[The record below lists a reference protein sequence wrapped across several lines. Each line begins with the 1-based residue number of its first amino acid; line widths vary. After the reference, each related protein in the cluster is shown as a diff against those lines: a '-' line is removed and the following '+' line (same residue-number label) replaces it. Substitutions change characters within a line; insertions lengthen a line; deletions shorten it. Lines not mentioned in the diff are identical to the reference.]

1 MKVLKIDSGKSYF
14 IVRENE
20 IIPEDVSREDLLNIL
35 NDIYE
40 TKEKIIIPNDTDLEE
55 IKNPVEKE
63 IVQQIIQKIS
73 DFVGNIDNLREEIQ
87 AQFPE
92 IEDWVLHKRM

>member
-1 MKVLKIDSGKSYF
+1 MKVLVINSGKSMF
-14 IVRENE
+14 IVDDNQYVS
-20 IIPEDVSREDLLNIL
+20 PEDISREDLLKIL

-40 TKEKIIIPNDTDLEE
+40 KFNKEEVEIPDKIEIEM

-73 DFVGNIDNLREEIQ
+73 DFKDNVENIRQELQIS
-87 AQFPE
+87 FPD
-92 IEDWVLHKRM
+92 IK

>member
-1 MKVLKIDSGKSYF
+1 MKVLVINSGKSMF
-14 IVRENE
+14 IVDDNQYVS
-20 IIPEDVSREDLLNIL
+20 PEDISREDLLKIL

-40 TKEKIIIPNDTDLEE
+40 KSNNEEVEIPSKIEIEM

-73 DFVGNIDNLREEIQ
+73 DFKYNVENIRQELQIS
-87 AQFPE
+87 FPD
-92 IEDWVLHKRM
+92 IKCN

>member
-20 IIPEDVSREDLLNIL
+20 IIPEDVSREVLLNIL

-92 IEDWVLHKRM
+92 IED

>member
-40 TKEKIIIPNDTDLEE
+40 TKEKIIIPNDKDLEE

-92 IEDWVLHKRM
+92 IED

>member
-40 TKEKIIIPNDTDLEE
+40 TKEKISIPNDTDLEE

-92 IEDWVLHKRM
+92 IED

>member
-20 IIPEDVSREDLLNIL
+20 IIPEDVSRADLLNIL

-92 IEDWVLHKRM
+92 IED

>member
-14 IVRENE
+14 IVREKE
-20 IIPEDVSREDLLNIL
+20 IIPEDVSREVLLNIL

-92 IEDWVLHKRM
+92 IED

>member
-40 TKEKIIIPNDTDLEE
+40 TKEKIIIPNDTELEE

-92 IEDWVLHKRM
+92 IED

>member
-40 TKEKIIIPNDTDLEE
+40 TKEKIIIPNDTDLEK

-92 IEDWVLHKRM
+92 IED

>member
-20 IIPEDVSREDLLNIL
+20 IIPENVSREDLLNIL

-92 IEDWVLHKRM
+92 IED

>member
-1 MKVLKIDSGKSYF
+1 TGTVLWGAY
-14 IVRENE
+14 
-20 IIPEDVSREDLLNIL
+20 DLLNIL

-92 IEDWVLHKRM
+92 IED

>member
-40 TKEKIIIPNDTDLEE
+40 TKEKIIIPNDADLEE

-92 IEDWVLHKRM
+92 IED

>member
-1 MKVLKIDSGKSYF
+1 MKVLVINSGKSMF
-14 IVRENE
+14 IVDDNQYVS
-20 IIPEDVSREDLLNIL
+20 PEDISREDLLKIL

-40 TKEKIIIPNDTDLEE
+40 KSNKEEVEIPDKIEIEM

-73 DFVGNIDNLREEIQ
+73 DFKDNVENIRQELQIS
-87 AQFPE
+87 FPD
-92 IEDWVLHKRM
+92 IK

>member
-73 DFVGNIDNLREEIQ
+73 DFVGNVDNLREEIQ

-92 IEDWVLHKRM
+92 IED

>member
-40 TKEKIIIPNDTDLEE
+40 T
-55 IKNPVEKE
+55 
-63 IVQQIIQKIS
+63 
-73 DFVGNIDNLREEIQ
+73 
-87 AQFPE
+87 
-92 IEDWVLHKRM
+92 

>member
-92 IEDWVLHKRM
+92 IED